1 MSDLITGAG
10 ITPASAGITGI
21 TNTIQKI
28 TPPVRPGQ
36 EEETT
41 ATLDQVKE
49 SPFGSIFGELI
60 QNVKDTDA
68 EFTQAQ
74 YLLSTGQ
81 LDNPATLSMALY
93 KAEVATQLFVQV
105 REKALNAYNELS
117 RISL

>member
-1 MSDLITGAG
+1 MSMEFQRIAPLWEAFPSREAQ
-10 ITPASAGITGI
+10 PAAKGQAAEGSVFADVFQALVD
-21 TNTIQKI
+21 N
-28 TPPVRPGQ
+28 VR
-36 EEETT
+36 E
-41 ATLDQVKE
+41 
-49 SPFGSIFGELI
+49 
-60 QNVKDTDA
+60 A
-68 EFTQAQ
+68 EDGVAKTE

>member
-68 EFTQAQ
+68 EFTQTQ
-74 YLLSTGQ
+74 YLLATGQ
-81 LDNPATLSMALY
+81 LDNPVQVGISAY
-93 KAEVATQLFVQV
+93 KADIALDLLIQM
-105 REKALNAYNELS
+105 RNKALEAYNELKNMS
-117 RISL
+117 V

>member
-41 ATLDQVKE
+41 VTLDQVKE

-81 LDNPATLSMALY
+81 LDNPAEMSLASAN
-93 KAEVATQLFVQV
+93 AELAMSLLVEL
-105 REKALNAYNELS
+105 RERAINVYSELT